1 MTITTSAISA
11 RLNTVPPTTS
21 AAPLSCQ
28 PRAIALV
35 RETMPWQGIPIVGL
49 AEVETTEEVENG
61 TRLTT
66 TKLTA
71 TLCRHFQLPTT
82 PTAFRLTDT
91 RGTTYLLGTSN
102 HPYPLITQAQ
112 THAATP
118 SERTAFTLTIEHT
131 SENSLVEILS

>member
-1 MTITTSAISA
+1 MTLPLLRYIRKIEYC
-11 RLNTVPPTTS
+11 
-21 AAPLSCQ
+21 AAYHLR
-28 PRAIALV
+28 RAIILPAQSQALV
-35 RETMPWQGIPIVGL
+35 HEPMPWQEIPIVGL

-71 TLCRHFQLPTT
+71 SLCRRFQLPTT

-91 RGTTYLLGTSN
+91 RGNTYLLGTAER
-102 HPYPLITQAQ
+102 PYPLITQAQ

-118 SERTAFTLTIEHT
+118 SERTGFTLTIQHT
-131 SENSLVEILS
+131 AENSLVEILS